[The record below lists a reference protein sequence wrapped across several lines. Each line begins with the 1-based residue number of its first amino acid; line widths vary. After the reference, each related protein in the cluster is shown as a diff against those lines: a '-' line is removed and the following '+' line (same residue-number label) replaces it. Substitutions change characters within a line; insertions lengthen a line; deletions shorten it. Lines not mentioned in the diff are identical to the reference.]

1 MNTMDGQNIQRQ
13 DANSNVSMIDSRR
26 YQMMLNELPPPDTI
40 RWVVRR
46 KAAVVAAVKN
56 GVITLD
62 EVCWLYDISVEEFLT
77 WQEMI
82 EKHGVRGLRVT
93 RLQEFRASLPAC
105 L

>member
-1 MNTMDGQNIQRQ
+1 MDGQNSHRQ
-13 DANSNVSMIDSRR
+13 YANSNISTIGRNQNQS
-26 YQMMLNELPPPDTI
+26 MLNELPSPDTK

-56 GVITLD
+56 GAITLD
-62 EVCWLYDISVEEFLT
+62 EVCRRYNLSAEEFLT

-93 RLQEFRASLPAC
+93 RLQDFRTS
-105 L
+105 

>member
-1 MNTMDGQNIQRQ
+1 MDGQNIQRQ

-56 GVITLD
+56 GVITRE
-62 EVCWLYDISVEEFLT
+62 EVCGRYDLSVEEFLT

-93 RLQEFRASLPAC
+93 KLQDFRAS
-105 L
+105 

>member
-1 MNTMDGQNIQRQ
+1 MDGQNIQRQ

-56 GVITLD
+56 GAITLD
-62 EVCWLYDISVEEFLT
+62 DVCWLYDISVEEFLT

-93 RLQEFRASLPAC
+93 KLQDFRAS
-105 L
+105 

>member
-1 MNTMDGQNIQRQ
+1 MSTMDGQNIQRQ
-13 DANSNVSMIDSRR
+13 DANSNTSMIDRGQK
-26 YQMMLNELPPPDTI
+26 QMMLNELPPPDTV

-62 EVCWLYDISVEEFLT
+62 EVCRRYNLSVEEFWN

-93 RLQEFRASLPAC
+93 RLQEFRAS
-105 L
+105 

>member
-1 MNTMDGQNIQRQ
+1 MNTMDGQNTQRQ
-13 DANSNVSMIDSRR
+13 DAYSNVSIIDRR
-26 YQMMLNELPPPDTI
+26 RNQMMLNELPPPDTV

-62 EVCWLYDISVEEFLT
+62 DVCWLYDISVEEFLT

-82 EKHGVRGLRVT
+82 KKHGVRGLRVT
-93 RLQEFRASLPAC
+93 RLQDFRAS
-105 L
+105 

>member
-62 EVCWLYDISVEEFLT
+62 DVCWLYDISVEEFLT

-93 RLQEFRASLPAC
+93 KLQDFRAS
-105 L
+105 

>member
-1 MNTMDGQNIQRQ
+1 MDGQDTQRQ

-26 YQMMLNELPPPDTI
+26 NQMMLNELPPPDTV

-62 EVCWLYDISVEEFLT
+62 DVCWLYDISVEEFLT

-93 RLQEFRASLPAC
+93 KLQYIRAF
-105 L
+105 

>member
-1 MNTMDGQNIQRQ
+1 MSAMDGQNTQRQ
-13 DANSNVSMIDSRR
+13 DANSHISMTNSG
-26 YQMMLNELPPPDTI
+26 QNQKMLDELPPPDTK

-56 GVITLD
+56 GAITLD
-62 EVCWLYDISVEEFLT
+62 EVCRRYNISVEEFLI

-93 RLQEFRASLPAC
+93 KLQDFRAS
-105 L
+105 

>member
-62 EVCWLYDISVEEFLT
+62 DVCWLYDISVEEFLT
-77 WQEMI
+77 WREMI

-93 RLQEFRASLPAC
+93 KLQDFRAS
-105 L
+105 